1 MFGIK
6 FVKFEPGFYIFK
18 YKGGKIKKEGEG
30 LSFYYF
36 APTTSL
42 VAVPIVSIDV
52 PFIFNESTQD
62 FQEISVQGQITYR
75 ISDPKKISQ
84 LLNYTLNNATYGYL
98 YDDPNKLSP
107 RLINLV
113 QVVTKNQVK
122 RLTLKEALGSS
133 ENLVTQILKDVSQ
146 DKMVLALGVEILG
159 ASILAVKPN
168 PETAKALEAETRETI
183 LRESDQ
189 AIFLR
194 RNSAVEKERAIKENE
209 LNTEIAI
216 ENKNREIKEKQ
227 MESEKLVQQRTQELE
242 ESDLKFRIEQEEKNK
257 ALIALQSVNEKQSSD
272 AKAYAIASVMKAY
285 QGVDPSILQTLASIG
300 MDPNK
305 MIALAFQGI
314 AGKADKIGQ
323 LNITPDLLNNLLK
336 QNEETH

>member
-6 FVKFEPGFYIFK
+6 FVKFEPGFYVLKFN
-18 YKGGKIKKEGEG
+18 GGKISKEGEG

-42 VAVPIVSIDV
+42 VAIPIGSIDV
-52 PFIFNESTQD
+52 PFIFNESTSD

-75 ISDPKKISQ
+75 ISDPKKISK
-84 LLNYTLNNATYGYL
+84 LLNYTLNNATYAYL
-98 YDDPNKLSP
+98 YDDPNKLSQ

-113 QVVTKNQVK
+113 QVVTKNQIK
-122 RLTLKEALGSS
+122 RLMLKEALSSS
-133 ENLVTQILKDVSQ
+133 ENFVNQILKEVSE

-168 PETAKALEAETRETI
+168 PETSKALEAETREKI

-194 RNSAVEKERAIKENE
+194 RNSAVEQERAIKENE

-227 MESEKLVQQRTQELE
+227 MESEKLVQMRTQELE
-242 ESDLKFRIEQEEKNK
+242 ESDLKFRTQQEEKNK
-257 ALIALQSVNEKQSSD
+257 ALVELQTINEKQASD
-272 AKAYAIASVMKAY
+272 AKAYAIASIMKSY
-285 QGVDPSILQTLASIG
+285 LGVDPNVLQILASIG
-300 MDPNK
+300 MEPNK

-323 LNITPDLLNNLLK
+323 LNITPDLLNNLLTK
-336 QNEETH
+336 NEETD